1 MPCLKSSHAFS
12 SFCVV
17 CLTFQQ
23 PEEAVMGRL
32 APLSEE
38 PINEENE
45 GNNNSKKCLQSWRNW
60 NWIKTHF
67 SLVFNKKSN
76 LKILLSVLGCPLF
89 PLPVHPILP
98 LNEASPFL
106 LLFLLFSLLFLSS
119 NAPSPCKR
127 SKIVI
132 SKEEYQVS
140 SSAQYIIQH
149 FRAAT
154 GCRKLEGTV
163 KNVFTTGKVS
173 MDVVDELGSTSGGV
187 NLEKGCFVMWQ
198 MVPDKWQIELVL
210 GDQKVLAGSNG
221 AIAWRHTPW
230 LGVHAA
236 KGGVRPLRRALQ
248 GLDPLAVS
256 AVFCAAQYMGEKQ
269 ISGIDCF
276 VLKLSADQKDL
287 VERSDNTAE
296 MIKHAIFGYFS
307 QRSGLLVYLED
318 SYLTRI
324 QAPGSHPTYWETTM
338 STKIEDYRIVDGVM
352 IAHAGSST
360 ALVTRFGDNL
370 KAGPAITRLEE
381 SWTIDD
387 VAFNVP
393 GLSLDCFI
401 PPQELQRDWSS
412 DDDLDWKSSPLHR

>member
-1 MPCLKSSHAFS
+1 
-12 SFCVV
+12 
-17 CLTFQQ
+17 
-23 PEEAVMGRL
+23 MGKL

-38 PINEENE
+38 PINEEDE
-45 GNNNSKKCLQSWRNW
+45 ETNNSKKGFQSWRNW

-67 SLVFNKKSN
+67 TLVFNKKSN

-89 PLPVHPILP
+89 PVPVHPKLP
-98 LNEASPFL
+98 FNEL
-106 LLFLLFSLLFLSS
+106 
-119 NAPSPCKR
+119 
-127 SKIVI
+127 
-132 SKEEYQVS
+132 S

-149 FRAAT
+149 FTAAT

-163 KNVFTTGKVS
+163 KNVFTTGKVA
-173 MDVVDELGSTSGGV
+173 MVVVDELKSTAGGGGGF
-187 NLEKGCFVMWQ
+187 NGASERGCFVMWQ
-198 MVPDKWQIELVL
+198 MVPDKWQMELVV
-210 GDQKVLAGSNG
+210 GGQKVLAGSNG
-221 AIAWRHTPW
+221 NIAWRHTPW

-269 ISGIDCF
+269 ISGTDCF

-324 QAPGSHPTYWETTM
+324 QVPGTNPMYWETTM
-338 STKIEDYRIVDGVM
+338 STKIEDYRAVDGVM

-360 ALVTRFGDNL
+360 VMITRFGDNM
-370 KAGPAITRLEE
+370 KAGPAITRLQE

-401 PPQELQRDWSS
+401 PPQELHKDYP
-412 DDDLDWKSSPLHR
+412 DEDLDWRSPLHR

>member
-1 MPCLKSSHAFS
+1 
-12 SFCVV
+12 
-17 CLTFQQ
+17 
-23 PEEAVMGRL
+23 MGRL

-60 NWIKTHF
+60 NWIRTHF
-67 SLVFNKKSN
+67 SLLFNKKSN

-89 PLPVHPILP
+89 PLPVHPISP
-98 LNEASPFL
+98 LNE
-106 LLFLLFSLLFLSS
+106 
-119 NAPSPCKR
+119 
-127 SKIVI
+127 
-132 SKEEYQVS
+132 VS

-154 GCRKLEGTV
+154 GCKKLEGTV
-163 KNVFTTGKVS
+163 KNVFTTGKVT
-173 MDVVDELGSTSGGV
+173 MDVVDELGSTNGGI

-210 GDQKVLAGSNG
+210 GGQKVLAGSNG

-236 KGGVRPLRRALQ
+236 KGPVRPLRRALQ

-269 ISGIDCF
+269 ISGINCF

-338 STKIEDYRIVDGVM
+338 STKIEDYRVVDGVM

-360 ALVTRFGDNL
+360 ALITRFGDNL

-381 SWTIDD
+381 SWIIDD

-401 PPQELQRDWSS
+401 PPQELQRDCSS
-412 DDDLDWKSSPLHR
+412 DDDLDWKSSLLHR

>member
-1 MPCLKSSHAFS
+1 
-12 SFCVV
+12 
-17 CLTFQQ
+17 
-23 PEEAVMGRL
+23 MGRL

-38 PINEENE
+38 PTNEEDE
-45 GNNNSKKCLQSWRNW
+45 GNNNNSKKRLHSWRKW
-60 NWIKTHF
+60 NWIKNHF
-67 SLVFNKKSN
+67 CLVLNKKSN

-89 PLPVHPILP
+89 PLPVHPLLP
-98 LNEASPFL
+98 FNE
-106 LLFLLFSLLFLSS
+106 
-119 NAPSPCKR
+119 
-127 SKIVI
+127 
-132 SKEEYQVS
+132 VS

-163 KNVFTTGKVS
+163 KNVFTTGKVT
-173 MDVVDELGSTSGGV
+173 MDVVDELGSNGGGV

-210 GDQKVLAGSNG
+210 SGQKVVAGSNG

-248 GLDPLAVS
+248 ANPLAVS
-256 AVFCAAQYMGEKQ
+256 AVFSAAQYMGEKQ

-287 VERSDNTAE
+287 AERSDNTAE

-307 QRSGLLVYLED
+307 QRSGLLVHLED

-360 ALVTRFGDNL
+360 ALITRFGDNL
-370 KAGPAITRLEE
+370 KAGPATTRLEE

-387 VAFNVP
+387 VAFNVA

-401 PPQELQRDWSS
+401 PPQELLRDSS
-412 DDDLDWKSSPLHR
+412 SSSSEDDLDWRSSPLHR